1 MRYTVHIKPNG
12 YNLTVKAG
20 ETVLH
25 AALRQGYNFPHDCQ
39 NGVCGTCKGR
49 LLEGQV
55 EYDEPLLAALTEAER
70 EAGYALFCSA
80 KPVSDLVVQ
89 IDGVLGPEQ
98 LPVKKLNYQIKNLE
112 QLTPTIYRAIL
123 KPPADDYIDY
133 RAGQY
138 IEILHR
144 DASPQPFSIANAP
157 LGDSKLLEIHIRSK
171 PDNPAIADL
180 VTEMKSLGEIKI
192 NGPLGNCI
200 LRREPAYPLIFAAGG
215 TGIAPLKAIIE
226 QALAEGVKQPIYL
239 YWGVRILS
247 DFYLQDLI
255 TRWTKYLPNFH
266 YIPILSGKDERDKW
280 QGRTGWVHDAIIQD
294 HPNLEHFHIYASGP
308 PEMVYAALHAF
319 KPRGLNRAYM
329 YSDILDY
336 WGES

>member
-1 MRYTVHIKPNG
+1 MQYTVHIKPKG

-20 ETVLH
+20 ETVLA
-25 AALRQGYNFPHDCQ
+25 AALRQGFNFPHDCQ

-80 KPVSDLVVQ
+80 KPVSDLVIHVE
-89 IDGVLGPEQ
+89 GVLGPEQ
-98 LPVKKLNYQIKNLE
+98 LPVKKLNYKIQILE
-112 QLTPTIYRAIL
+112 QLTPTIYRVIL
-123 KPPADDYIDY
+123 QPPLEDHIYY

-138 IEILHR
+138 FEILHR
-144 DASPQPFSIANAP
+144 DTSPQPFSIANAP
-157 LGDSKLLEIHIRSK
+157 LGDNKSLEIHIRSR
-171 PDNPAIADL
+171 PDNLSMEELIS
-180 VTEMKSLGEIKI
+180 EMKTVGELRI

-200 LRREPAYPLIFAAGG
+200 LRREPAYPMIFAAGG

-247 DFYLQDLI
+247 DFYLQALI
-255 TRWTKYLPNFH
+255 TRWAKYLPNFH
-266 YIPILSGKDERDKW
+266 YIPILSGKDELNKW
-280 QGRTGWVHDAIIQD
+280 KGRTGWVHEAIIQD

-308 PEMVYAALHAF
+308 TEMVYAALHAF
-319 KPRGLNRAYM
+319 KSHGLNRALM
-329 YSDILDY
+329 YSDVLDY
-336 WGES
+336 AL